1 MDLIDK
7 KFIRSHIS
15 FITWEEKLKDS
26 WYRVDIR
33 PYILE
38 GTKESMW
45 AFCNLEGKF
54 SFRHFYTTDDN
65 PYVSDHGLM
74 FVFELE
80 LDAMAFKLRWL

>member
-1 MDLIDK
+1 MNTIDRA
-7 KFIRSHIS
+7 FLESQPS
-15 FITWEEKLKDS
+15 LVTWKEELKDS

-38 GTKESMW
+38 GVKESRW
-45 AFCNLEGKF
+45 AFSNLEGKF
-54 SFRHFYTTDDN
+54 SFRHFYTGDN

-80 LDAMAFKLRWL
+80 LDAMAFKLRWV